1 MRNPLR
7 RVTLLL
13 LILLVFNSCASV
25 ENEGNMSTEPE
36 VPTEDARGE
45 IDLKREDR
53 IQVPGAIDFR
63 VSEYRELL
71 NTAPLKGKP
80 VFFVVVSRMYNREDE
95 YEMGRRLLA
104 RQAAIFQNAL
114 VRGKAL
120 TVSNSRYEGT
130 REVVD
135 ISYNESSMASLYDRI
150 RVVEYYEDNMGTYM
164 KGVLSGISLP
174 SFEFAQNGEGDVP
187 AWFLEMP
194 QYPGYLTAVGV
205 SQRQMYF
212 YKSLLE
218 SEEQTL
224 LHIAR
229 QLNIGVSKERADI
242 EIEGKGAAHRQSSLE
257 EVETQVKG
265 FYILDR
271 HISADGNTFYTLA
284 VCPIK

>member
-1 MRNPLR
+1 M
-7 RVTLLL
+7 
-13 LILLVFNSCASV
+13 VFNSCASV
-25 ENEGNMSTEPE
+25 EHGGNKSTEPKI
-36 VPTEDARGE
+36 PTEDTSGE
-45 IDLKREDR
+45 INLKREDR

-63 VSEYRELL
+63 ISEYRELL

-135 ISYNESSMASLYDRI
+135 ISYDESSMASLYDRI
-150 RVVEYYEDNMGTYM
+150 RVVEYYEDNMGSYM

-174 SFEFAQNGEGDVP
+174 SFEFARNGGGDVP

-271 HISADGNTFYTLA
+271 HISEDGNTFYTLA